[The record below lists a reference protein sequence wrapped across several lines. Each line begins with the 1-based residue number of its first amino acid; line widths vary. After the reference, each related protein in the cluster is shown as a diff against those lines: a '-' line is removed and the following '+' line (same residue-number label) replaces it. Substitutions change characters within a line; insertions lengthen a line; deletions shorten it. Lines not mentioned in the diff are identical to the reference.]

1 MQLLLVRGQIILTFS
16 AARSQNWPV
25 HRCYRESSGVEEHRL
40 PIALKKDVESVDD
53 CTVSLGPGRYQRSAP
68 LRLLDNVQDRILGI
82 CRFFVIKIHARGQAD
97 IDAARGQPKIYM
109 RRHGLTA
116 FAADYASRLDG
127 ANCIEPRVEVGACPC
142 PAAEA
147 LIE

>member
-1 MQLLLVRGQIILTFS
+1 MMVASKVFSASRIATDVWVNAAGLITMPHAASPCPRPNYPPLS
-16 AARSQNWPV
+16 AARSHNWPV
-25 HRCYRESSGVEEHRL
+25 HRRYRESSGVEEHRL

-53 CTVSLGPGRYQRSAP
+53 CTVSLRPGRYQRSAP

-109 RRHGLTA
+109 RRH
-116 FAADYASRLDG
+116 
-127 ANCIEPRVEVGACPC
+127 
-142 PAAEA
+142 
-147 LIE
+147 